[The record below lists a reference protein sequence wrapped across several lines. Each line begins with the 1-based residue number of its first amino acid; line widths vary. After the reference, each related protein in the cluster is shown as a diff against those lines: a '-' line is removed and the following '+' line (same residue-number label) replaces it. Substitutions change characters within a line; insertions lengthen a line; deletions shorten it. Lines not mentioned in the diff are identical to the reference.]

1 MPTFDTAL
9 PTTMVMDE
17 GFITINSSSQYAVLK
32 GPISVDFGQTLQNI
46 DFAGK
51 RAPVALLDRFTF
63 TDCKITGTMM
73 AMSSTTTPVQI
84 PGSTQTGT
92 TTLTV
97 TPKAM
102 STLFSSG
109 DYQSNVRGVFRRSDG
124 KYVAVTMAKA
134 LFRITGME
142 GADKDSVG
150 IPFTI
155 EARQDLSLSTD
166 TDVVPYTVQILTTL

>member
-32 GPISVDFGQTLQNI
+32 GPISIDFGQTLQNI

-84 PGSTQTGT
+84 TGSTQSGT

-97 TPKAM
+97 TPHAM
-102 STLFSSG
+102 STFLASG
-109 DYQSNVRGVFRRSDG
+109 DYETNVRGLFRRSDG
-124 KYVAVTMAKA
+124 KYVGVKMAMA
-134 LFRITGME
+134 LFRVTGFE
-142 GADKDSVG
+142 GADKDTVG
-150 IPFTI
+150 LPFTI
-155 EARQDLSLSTD
+155 EARQDLSSLTD
-166 TDVVPYTVQILTTL
+166 TDLVPFEVQILTSL